1 MIHREGIASIVLTL
15 LLAGLLVF
23 LARYFCPNCV
33 IAHYFTYAIAAFLL
47 VTVLQFF
54 RNPKRHTTL
63 NDAFAIAPCDG
74 KVVVIE
80 ETVETEYFK
89 DKRIQVCIFMSPL
102 NVHVNR
108 NPISGIVKYVKY
120 HPGKYFIAWHPK
132 SSTENERSTLVIQNT
147 VNNKEVLFRQIAGF
161 LARRIVCHSKEGDK
175 AVQGAE
181 FGFIKF
187 GSRIDLFFPL
197 GTEIKVKIGDVVK
210 GGITAIAEFK

>member
-47 VTVLQFF
+47 VIVLQFF

-161 LARRIVCHSKEGDK
+161 LARRIVCYSKEGDK

-187 GSRIDLFFPL
+187 GSRVDLFFPL
-197 GTEIKVKIGDVVK
+197 GTEIKVKIDDVVK
-210 GGITAIAEFK
+210 GGISTIAEFK